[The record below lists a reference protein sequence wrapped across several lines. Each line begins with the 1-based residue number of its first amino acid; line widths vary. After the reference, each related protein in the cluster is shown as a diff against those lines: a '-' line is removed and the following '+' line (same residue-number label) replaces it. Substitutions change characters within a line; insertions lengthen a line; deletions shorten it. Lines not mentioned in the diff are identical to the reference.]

1 MRPAYPAFSLRWRI
15 GLRRDA
21 TRAPPQG
28 RIRSEGQGNLPRA
41 VLFLAGLDS
50 CCGSPVKRK
59 ILRYGAKPHL
69 HARSLHLEVFMALM
83 GRPPLGP
90 RLVDALEI
98 SEDSQKKLRLI
109 LETIA
114 GQKTLAEAAQ
124 ELCISET
131 RFHVIRQEAL
141 LGAGAALEPGTPGRP
156 PTQKR
161 SEERRV

>member
-1 MRPAYPAFSLRWRI
+1 
-15 GLRRDA
+15 
-21 TRAPPQG
+21 
-28 RIRSEGQGNLPRA
+28 
-41 VLFLAGLDS
+41 
-50 CCGSPVKRK
+50 
-59 ILRYGAKPHL
+59 
-69 HARSLHLEVFMALM
+69 MALM

-141 LGAGAALEPGTPGRP
+141 LGAAAALEPGTPGRP
-156 PTQKR
+156 PTQKLITTDELDR
-161 SEERRV
+161 LRRDVVDLKAAMAASEIREEIAVLMPHLLRRGKKTSRRRTRL